1 MSSKNKKMPTF
12 SIGLKAGV
20 DVKKALSKSK
30 DPAETIASYQKTR
43 SLHAMFAKA
52 FGTRTQY
59 EVEETN
65 NNSNGNRN
73 GGSNTANVES
83 LDTDSVMKFLG
94 HMGVSQYLVHKRIGD
109 ALQKE
114 LENELRK
121 VTSEQALL
129 HLLQN
134 CWQYAVSNAEFR
146 PILWA
151 VLKQLG
157 AKTPLAVLKKLAER
171 EKKTGKLKH
180 ADIFRPLPPLLK
192 RLVWEADWADKVPIV
207 KENSAAINSKKYL
220 QMVESTLLHET
231 VQPLIEKYT
240 STPLLVESSGKFFV
254 NSVTERR
261 VLTSARRAL
270 TNSVSVTAST
280 STSTSTNSPT
290 RSGAAQSLLTTTK
303 PSIAPGATGSSNAP
317 ESLVQAG
324 KSVSQ
329 IRNMLSD
336 MSRGASSYRPNLLH
350 AILSILMAQHGA
362 RAPIATT
369 GTFNGLLVGPAHLH
383 CTLVTDI
390 LLSSGGP
397 LPKQFVHVHSLAR
410 VLDDAVKNGFFADKD
425 LIKVQETL
433 RLVYEAEP
441 TIEKDGEKDGS
452 GGPNGGAAN
461 GNNKGDSGDAAS
473 KKKNV
478 PNKSLIRQLNQI
490 ITAGLTEMKD
500 SDPQTL
506 FLNPVTDD
514 IAPGYSDLIKKPMS
528 IVTMENKIEN
538 NQYHDIK
545 PWEEDVR
552 LMFRNCVNYNRGASG
567 QWFRGEAKRQQKVF
581 VDEILPKAKN
591 LFKVEQQKRKPD
603 EDLAELKRKR
613 EEEEA
618 RNKPRI
624 KPLEPGRKKRKIDPQ
639 EQTLSMAALASMLLA
654 DPFVV
659 RILLDRV
666 LRSLRT
672 QTAKGAAIPAEHQVI
687 PSIMQLLYLGQLSPQ
702 ICAMRGRQF
711 IIFDTGLELPKTI
724 DAVESTLPYTSLRQ
738 YLPIIV
744 HLLRDADLDKRLAV
758 GGDLHTVAK
767 SGLPRAEPPRIP
779 TGTEGSPLPQI
790 AMALLEGAFI
800 NVCLPGNSQD
810 ASLSISF
817 AKFSKT
823 FCELAHGNVC
833 NEVAFYKSLVPVIL
847 RHKARLNKAVRDVI
861 VSTWMDWLKTS
872 VRGGNGGGNGGGGGE
887 SSARGSMDSPAH
899 EYLILLLN
907 EWASSFGNI
916 LMPRDLLLK
925 VATEVLEVV
934 NETEVLPERKLS
946 EVWKRANGSG
956 NRDGNI
962 DGDSDSDS
970 DSDDGSNF
978 GPVKEQYERLLG
990 LLPET
995 HAAQWKQSAGIEATT
1010 DKGDSE
1016 DDENEN
1022 ENENDDDD
1030 DNDDDDNKA
1039 VKMELDD

>member
-1 MSSKNKKMPTF
+1 MSNKNKKTPTF
-12 SIGLKAGV
+12 SIGLKAGS
-20 DVKKALSKSK
+20 DVRKALSKSK

-43 SLHAMFAKA
+43 SLHSMFAKA
-52 FGTRTQY
+52 FGTTPQY
-59 EVEETN
+59 EAEEN
-65 NNSNGNRN
+65 NNGNRN
-73 GGSNTANVES
+73 GGNGAANVES

-121 VTSEQALL
+121 VTSEAALL

-157 AKTPLAVLKKLAER
+157 AKTPLAVLAALAER

-180 ADIFRPLPPLLK
+180 FEIFRPLPPLLK
-192 RLVWEADWADKVPIV
+192 RLVWEADWADKVPII
-207 KENSAAINSKKYL
+207 KENSATINSKKYL
-220 QMVESTLLHET
+220 QMVESTLFYET

-254 NSVTERR
+254 DSVTERR

-280 STSTSTNSPT
+280 NSPT
-290 RSGAAQSLLTTTK
+290 RSGAASSLLNKLSSTT
-303 PSIAPGATGSSNAP
+303 AASSNNNVP

-324 KSVSQ
+324 KSVSL

-336 MSRGASSYRPNLLH
+336 MSRGAAAYRPNLLH
-350 AILSILMAQHGA
+350 AVLSILMAQHGS
-362 RAPIATT
+362 RASIATT
-369 GTFNGLLVGPAHLH
+369 GTFNGLLVGSDHLN

-390 LLSSGGP
+390 LLSTGGP

-410 VLDDAVKNGFFADKD
+410 VLDDAVKSGIFTDKD

-433 RLVYEAEP
+433 RLIYEAEP
-441 TIEKDGEKDGS
+441 TIETDDEKDGS
-452 GGPNGGAAN
+452 GDAN
-461 GNNKGDSGDAAS
+461 DGQMSGKKKGDSEDAAS
-473 KKKNV
+473 KNKNV

-490 ITAGLTEMKD
+490 IIAGLTEMKD

-506 FLNPVTDD
+506 FLNPVTDA
-514 IAPGYSDLIKKPMS
+514 IAPGYSALIKKPMS

-545 PWEEDVR
+545 PWEDDVR
-552 LMFRNCVNYNRGASG
+552 LMFRNCVNYNRGPTG
-567 QWFRGEAKRQQKVF
+567 QWFRGEAKRQLKVF

-591 LFKVEQQKRKPD
+591 LFKAEQQKRKPD
-603 EDLAELKRKR
+603 EDLAALKRKR

-618 RNKPRI
+618 KNKPKI

-666 LRSLRT
+666 LRSLRID
-672 QTAKGAAIPAEHQVI
+672 TARGAAIPAEHQVI
-687 PSIMQLLYLGQLSPQ
+687 PSIMQILYLAQLSPQ

-711 IIFDTGLELPKTI
+711 IIFDTGLNLPKTI

-738 YLPIIV
+738 YLPIII
-744 HLLRDADLDKRLAV
+744 HLLRDADLERRLAV
-758 GGDLHTVAK
+758 GGDLHSVAK
-767 SGLPRAEPPRIP
+767 SALPRPEPPRIP
-779 TGTEGSPLPQI
+779 TGNEGSPLPQI
-790 AMALLEGAFI
+790 AMALLEGAFVK
-800 NVCLPGNSQD
+800 VCGPGEKKSQD
-810 ASLSISF
+810 AALSISF
-817 AKFSKT
+817 TKFSKT

-833 NEVAFYKSLVPVIL
+833 NEIAFYKSLVPVLL

-861 VSTWMDWLKTS
+861 ISTWMGWLKTS
-872 VRGGNGGGNGGGGGE
+872 VGGKTKDNGE
-887 SSARGSMDSPAH
+887 PTRGSMDSAAH
-899 EYLILLLN
+899 EHLILLLN

-916 LMPRDLLLK
+916 LMPRDLLLE
-925 VATEVLEVV
+925 VATEVVGVV
-934 NETEVLPERKLS
+934 NETEVDPDRKLS
-946 EVWKRANGSG
+946 EVWKKTNGS
-956 NRDGNI
+956 DGTA
-962 DGDSDSDS
+962 
-970 DSDDGSNF
+970 F

-995 HAAQWKQSAGIEATT
+995 HAAQWKESAGIEAATT
-1010 DKGDSE
+1010 GNSNSDSENNSENNSDSE
-1016 DDENEN
+1016 DHDE
-1022 ENENDDDD
+1022 
-1030 DNDDDDNKA
+1030 A
-1039 VKMELDD
+1039 VKMETDTD

>member
-1 MSSKNKKMPTF
+1 MSNKNKKTPTF
-12 SIGLKAGV
+12 SIGVKAGS
-20 DVKKALSKSK
+20 DVRKALSKSK
-30 DPAETIASYQKTR
+30 NPAVTIASYQKTR
-43 SLHAMFAKA
+43 SLHSMFAKA
-52 FGTRTQY
+52 FGTTPQH
-59 EVEETN
+59 EAEEN
-65 NNSNGNRN
+65 NTSTRNSNSNSNSNRS
-73 GGSNTANVES
+73 SNNAANVES
-83 LDTDSVMKFLG
+83 LDTDSVLKFLG
-94 HMGVSQYLVHKRIGD
+94 HMGVPQYLVHKRIGD

-121 VTSEQALL
+121 VTSEGALL

-157 AKTPLAVLKKLAER
+157 AKTPLAVLKALAER

-180 ADIFRPLPPLLK
+180 SEIFRPLPPLLK

-207 KENSAAINSKKYL
+207 KENSAGVNSKKYL
-220 QMVESTLLHET
+220 QMVESTLLYET

-254 NSVTERR
+254 HSVTERR

-270 TNSVSVTAST
+270 TNSASVTA
-280 STSTSTNSPT
+280 STNSPT
-290 RSGAAQSLLTTTK
+290 RPGAASSLLNKASASASASASSSSSTTAANNYNNNK
-303 PSIAPGATGSSNAP
+303 AS
-317 ESLVQAG
+317 ESLIQAG

-336 MSRGASSYRPNLLH
+336 MARGAASYRPNLLH
-350 AILSILMAQHGA
+350 AVLSILIAQHGA
-362 RAPIATT
+362 RASIAST
-369 GTFNGLLVGPAHLH
+369 GTFHGLLAGSTHLH

-390 LLSSGGP
+390 LLSTGGP
-397 LPKQFVHVHSLAR
+397 LPKQFVQVHTLAR
-410 VLDDAVKNGFFADKD
+410 VLDDAVKGGVFTDKD
-425 LIKVQETL
+425 LIRVQDLL
-433 RLVYEAEP
+433 RRIYEAEP
-441 TIEKDGEKDGS
+441 TVEKDDENDDKEGTSGS
-452 GGPNGGAAN
+452 QTNSN
-461 GNNKGDSGDAAS
+461 KKGDSEDAAS
-473 KKKNV
+473 KNKNM

-506 FLNPVTDD
+506 FVNPVTDD

-528 IVTMENKIEN
+528 IVTMETKIEN

-552 LMFRNCVNYNRGASG
+552 LMFRNCVNYNRGATG
-567 QWFRGEAKRQQKVF
+567 QWFRGEAKRQLKIF

-591 LFKVEQQKRKPD
+591 LFKIEQQKRKPD

-613 EEEEA
+613 KEEEEKQ
-618 RNKPRI
+618 RPKIN
-624 KPLEPGRKKRKIDPQ
+624 PLESGRKKRKTNPQ
-639 EQTLSMAALASMLLA
+639 ERTLSMPAVASMLLA

-666 LRSLRT
+666 LRSLRLD
-672 QTAKGAAIPAEHQVI
+672 TAKGAGIPAEHQAI
-687 PSIMQLLYLGQLSPQ
+687 PSIVQLLYLAQWSPK

-711 IIFDTGLELPKTI
+711 IIFDTGLQLPKTV

-738 YLPIIV
+738 YLPIII

-767 SGLPRAEPPRIP
+767 SALSRSEPPRIP
-779 TGTEGSPLPQI
+779 TSNGSSPLPQI

-810 ASLSISF
+810 VSLSISF

-823 FCELAHGNVC
+823 FCALARGNVC
-833 NEVAFYKSLVPVIL
+833 DETAFFKSLVPVIL
-847 RHKARLNKAVRDVI
+847 RHKARLNKTVRDVI
-861 VSTWMDWLKTS
+861 ISTWLDWLKTKD
-872 VRGGNGGGNGGGGGE
+872 NDD
-887 SSARGSMDSPAH
+887 SAHGSMDSAAH
-899 EYLILLLN
+899 KYILFLLN

-925 VATEVLEVV
+925 VATEIVEVV
-934 NETEVLPERKLS
+934 NATEVLSERKLS
-946 EVWKRANGSG
+946 ELWKTD
-956 NRDGNI
+956 NRDE
-962 DGDSDSDS
+962 DT
-970 DSDDGSNF
+970 NF

-995 HAAQWKQSAGIEATT
+995 HAAQWKEAAGIESTT
-1010 DKGDSE
+1010 
-1016 DDENEN
+1016 
-1022 ENENDDDD
+1022 D
-1030 DNDDDDNKA
+1030 DNDDDSQENIEPNT
-1039 VKMELDD
+1039 MEEEE